1 MPEYIYVLGMNG
13 RPQMPTTRRR
23 HVQKLLNTGRARIA
37 EHVPFTIQ
45 LLYKNDPVLQPVI
58 LAEDPGRTNI
68 GLAVL
73 SLEGDL
79 LLSAVTETR
88 NKEIA
93 KLMLNRRRSRRA
105 SRNGE
110 RKARQRLAKKFGTTL
125 KAGLLMRKL
134 PKYAADKFVACK
146 LIRNTESRFCN
157 RKHPEGWLNPT
168 VNHLVET
175 HLHLIHKMQKYL
187 PVTDI
192 AFEVNR
198 FAFLLLEDP
207 SISGVDFQN
216 GPLKGYDSL
225 KEAVYDLQDGKC
237 LMCGHAIEH
246 DHHIDPRAK
255 GGSNTIGNIAGL
267 CKCCH
272 DKVHKD
278 AEFEKKLKDLKKGLD
293 QKYGALSALNQAI
306 PFICKQLEAEFGK
319 EHVFYCTGRDTA
331 RVRNSLGYQKTK
343 ESQLHEVDAW
353 CIGLLAVGKV
363 SEKLPDFSQTHRI
376 RQFRRQDRSLIYA
389 QMERTYKLD
398 GKTVAKNRKKSTG
411 QENDSLKEW
420 YQKQVRMFGEKEA
433 EHLRSRLTVVKAYR
447 RYNDP
452 GRDMPG
458 AVFLYDGVRYVIRG
472 RHNKGVY
479 FQAVG
484 MGKKDFPAKKCQIL
498 KKNTG
503 LVFLS

>member
-1 MPEYIYVLGMNG
+1 MPEYIYVLGMDG

-23 HVQKLLNTGRARIA
+23 HVQKLLNTGKARVA

-45 LLYKNDPVLQPVI
+45 LLYKNDPGLQPVM

-93 KLMLNRRRSRRA
+93 KLMLDRRKNRRA

-110 RKARQRLAKKFGTTL
+110 RKARQRLAKKFGTVL

-134 PKYAADKFVACK
+134 PNYAADKFVTCK

-157 RKHPEGWLNPT
+157 RKRSEGWLTPS
-168 VNHLVET
+168 VDHLVET
-175 HLHLIHKMQKYL
+175 HIHLVHKMQKYL
-187 PVTDI
+187 PITDVAI
-192 AFEVNR
+192 EVNR
-198 FAFLLLEDP
+198 FAFMLLEDP

-216 GPLKGYDSL
+216 GPLKGYDRL
-225 KEAVYDLQDGKC
+225 KDAVCDLQDGKC

-246 DHHIDPRAK
+246 YHHIVPRAI

-272 DKVHKD
+272 DKAHKD
-278 AEFEKKLKDLKKGLD
+278 AGFEKKLKDRKKGLD

-306 PFICKQLEAEFGK
+306 PFICKRLEEEFGK
-319 EHVFYCTGRDTA
+319 EHIFYCTGKDTT

-353 CIGLLAVGKV
+353 CIGLLAVGKAPE
-363 SEKLPDFSQTHRI
+363 SLPDFSQTHRI
-376 RQFRRQDRSLIYA
+376 RQFRRRDRSLIQA
-389 QMERTYKLD
+389 QVERTYKMN
-398 GKTVAKNRKKSTG
+398 GKTVAKNRKKRMDQRT
-411 QENDSLKEW
+411 DSLEEW
-420 YQKQVRMFGEKEA
+420 YQKQVRSVGKKEA
-433 EHLRSRLTVVKAYR
+433 ERKRSQLTVVKSYR
-447 RYNDP
+447 RYNEP
-452 GRDMPG
+452 GRVMAG
-458 AVFLYDGVRYVIRG
+458 AILIYQGKRYVLRNRITNG
-472 RHNKGVY
+472 QYYHVFGSDKNI
-479 FQAVG
+479 
-484 MGKKDFPAKKCQIL
+484 PAKKCMIE
-498 KKNTG
+498 KHNEG
-503 LVFLS
+503 LVFLA

>member
-1 MPEYIYVLGMNG
+1 MPEYIYVLGMDG

-23 HVQKLLNTGRARIA
+23 HVQKLLNTGKARVA

-45 LLYKNDPVLQPVI
+45 LLYKNDPVLQPVM

-93 KLMLNRRRSRRA
+93 KLMLDRRKNRRA

-110 RKARQRLAKKFGTTL
+110 RKARQRLAKKFGTVL

-134 PKYAADKFVACK
+134 PNYAADKFVTCK

-157 RKHPEGWLNPT
+157 RKRSEGWLTPS
-168 VNHLVET
+168 VDHLVET
-175 HLHLIHKMQKYL
+175 HIHLVHKMQKYL
-187 PVTDI
+187 PITDVAI
-192 AFEVNR
+192 EVNR
-198 FAFLLLEDP
+198 FAFMLLEDP

-216 GPLKGYDSL
+216 GPLKGYDRL
-225 KEAVYDLQDGKC
+225 KDAVCDLQDGKC

-246 DHHIDPRAK
+246 YHHIVPRAI

-272 DKVHKD
+272 DKAHKD
-278 AEFEKKLKDLKKGLD
+278 AGFEKKLKDCKKGLD

-306 PFICKQLEAEFGK
+306 PFICKRLEEEFGK
-319 EHVFYCTGRDTA
+319 EHIFYCTGKDTT

-353 CIGLLAVGKV
+353 CIGLLAVGKAPE
-363 SEKLPDFSQTHRI
+363 SLPDFSQTHRI
-376 RQFRRQDRSLIYA
+376 RQFRRRDRNLIQA
-389 QMERTYKLD
+389 QVERTYKMN
-398 GKTVAKNRKKSTG
+398 GKTVAKNRKKRMDQRT
-411 QENDSLKEW
+411 DSLEEW
-420 YQKQVRMFGEKEA
+420 YQKQVRSVGKKEA
-433 EHLRSRLTVVKAYR
+433 ERKRSQLTVVKSYR
-447 RYNDP
+447 RYNEP
-452 GRDMPG
+452 GRVMAG
-458 AVFLYDGVRYVIRG
+458 AILIYQGKRYVLRNRITNG
-472 RHNKGVY
+472 QYYHVFGSDKNI
-479 FQAVG
+479 
-484 MGKKDFPAKKCQIL
+484 PAKKCMIE
-498 KKNTG
+498 KHNEG
-503 LVFLS
+503 LVFLA

>member
-1 MPEYIYVLGMNG
+1 MPEYIYVLGMDG

-23 HVQKLLNTGRARIA
+23 HVQKLLNIGKARIA

-45 LLYKNDPVLQPVI
+45 LLYKNDPVLQSVM

-93 KLMLNRRRSRRA
+93 KLMLDRRKNRRA

-110 RKARQRLAKKFGTTL
+110 RKARQRLAKKFGTVL

-134 PKYAADKFVACK
+134 PNYAADKFVTCK

-157 RKHPEGWLNPT
+157 RKRPEGWLNPT

-175 HLHLIHKMQKYL
+175 HIHLIHKMQKYL

-207 SISGVDFQN
+207 SVSGVDFQN
-216 GPLKGYDSL
+216 GPLKGYDNL
-225 KEAVYDLQDGKC
+225 KDAVYDLQDGKC
-237 LMCGHAIEH
+237 LMCGHEIEH
-246 DHHIDPRAK
+246 YHHIVPRAK
-255 GGSNTIGNIAGL
+255 DGSNTLGNIAGL

-278 AEFEKKLKDLKKGLD
+278 AEFKKKLKDCKKGLD

-306 PFICKQLEAEFGK
+306 PFICKRLEEEFGK
-319 EHVFYCTGRDTA
+319 EHIFYCTGRDTA

-353 CIGLLAVGKV
+353 CIGLLAVGKAPE
-363 SEKLPDFSQTHRI
+363 SLPDFSQTHRI
-376 RQFRRQDRSLIYA
+376 RQFRRRDRSLIQA
-389 QMERTYKLD
+389 QVERTYKMN
-398 GKTVAKNRKKSTG
+398 GKTVAKNRKKRMDQRT
-411 QENDSLKEW
+411 DSLEEW
-420 YQKQVRMFGEKEA
+420 YQKQVRSVGKKEA
-433 EHLRSRLTVVKAYR
+433 ERKRSQLTVVKSYR
-447 RYNDP
+447 RYNEL
-452 GRDMPG
+452 GRIMAG
-458 AVFLYDGVRYVIRG
+458 AILIYQGKRYVLQNRITNG
-472 RHNKGVY
+472 QYYHVFGSEKNI
-479 FQAVG
+479 
-484 MGKKDFPAKKCQIL
+484 PAKKCMIE
-498 KKNTG
+498 KHNEG